1 MKDWIKKN
9 KKHVIIAGVVIILI
23 IVLSFILLFHNK
35 KEEKKEEK
43 NTITNTYT
51 MYVSINPLVKLVFT
65 ETYQECTNEKGEKNI
80 CSSIDNAI
88 TDYTLL
94 NDDAKEFYH
103 DLDFKEKSYLDALIM
118 LCDTARDHNV
128 GFQKIDI
135 ITNYKNASRENI
147 LKEIKE
153 KGKYEV
159 NFDVFLDVEEVLK
172 EDEVIEDITK
182 DEKLYTVTFDTNG
195 GSKIDKRL
203 AKENEPLHDLETPIK
218 KGYIFVEWQLNG
230 KTFSNETIITKDITL
245 KAIWKKEETASKP
258 EEGEIKEETITRT
271 IDVTNFKLKALNL
284 YEDEK
289 TFMDNAWF
297 MRYDKEVHVKIT
309 GPKSKVEFIKSSDI
323 ELGVDLSKY
332 KTDCFGENEKII
344 VANPV
349 ADLTYEVTNPKVSF
363 NLYVFKKVESTI
375 DKINLNENILVNE
388 YNPWVPYCGSNYV
401 ATNFE
406 EVFKNYLSK
415 GSKTL
420 EIILDDSDDAV
431 NLKPNSGKIKES
443 DFNNLEKNLV
453 EDTTSGK
460 KIVSAF
466 ETIKNGKYPN
476 FIDFSYTYEKGA
488 FSYQYRNLQ
497 VSDFRLKRLADGLNK
512 YHPIEN
518 ALKGIKIYQAY
529 GACGSGPGDEELL
542 TEELCVKYNIN
553 CSRW

>member
-1 MKDWIKKN
+1 MIDWIKKN
-9 KKHVIIAGVVIILI
+9 KKNVIIAGVVIVLI

-43 NTITNTYT
+43 NTVTNTYT

-65 ETYQECTNEKGEKNI
+65 ETYQECTNEKGEKSI

-88 TDYTLL
+88 TGYTLL

-203 AKENEPLHDLETPIK
+203 AKENEPLHDLETPTK

-230 KTFSNETIITKDITL
+230 KTFSNETIVTKDITL
-245 KAIWKKEETASKP
+245 KAIWKKEEAPSKP
-258 EEGEIKEETITRT
+258 EEGEVKEETITKT

-284 YEDEK
+284 YEDDK
-289 TFMDNAWF
+289 IFMDDARF
-297 MRYDKEVHVKIT
+297 MRYDSTIHVKIT
-309 GPKSKVEFIKSSDI
+309 GLKSKVDAIKSSNI

-332 KTDCFGENEKII
+332 KTDCIGESEKII

-349 ADLTYEVTNPKVSF
+349 TDITYEVTNPKVSF
-363 NLYVFKKVESTI
+363 NLYAYKNVKSTI

-388 YNPWVPYCGSNYV
+388 YDVWIPYCGSNYV
-401 ATNFE
+401 VTNFE
-406 EVFKNYLSK
+406 EVFKDYLRSDN
-415 GSKTL
+415 KTTL
-420 EIILDDSDDAV
+420 NIVPDNSEDV
-431 NLKPNSGKIKES
+431 KPNNGMIKES
-443 DFNNLEKNLV
+443 DFENLVKNLK
-453 EDTTSGK
+453 EDTVAGGK
-460 KIVSAF
+460 IKSAF
-466 ETIKNGKYPN
+466 EKIKNTKYTN
-476 FIDFSYTYEKGA
+476 FINFSYEYANGSFT
-488 FSYQYRNLQ
+488 YQYQNLNI
-497 VSDFRLKRLADGLNK
+497 SDYKIKRLANEFTK
-512 YHPIEN
+512 YHPIKN
-518 ALKGIKIYQAY
+518 ALSGIKVYQAA
-529 GACGSGPGDEELL
+529 GACGKGPGDDELL